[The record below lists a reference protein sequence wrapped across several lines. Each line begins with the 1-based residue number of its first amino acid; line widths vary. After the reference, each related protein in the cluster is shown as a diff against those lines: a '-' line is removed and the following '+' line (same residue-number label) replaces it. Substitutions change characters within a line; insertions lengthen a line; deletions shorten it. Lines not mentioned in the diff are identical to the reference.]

1 MDFEY
6 SPKVKDLQSRIT
18 AFLDEH
24 VYPAERVFAEEVRAN
39 RAAGN
44 PWVATKIVEELK
56 EKGKAAG
63 LWNLFLPESS
73 RGAGLT
79 NLVDGGAGGD
89 LRRRYGPATCARHR
103 ADGHAHPRS

>member
-63 LWNLFLPESS
+63 LWNLFLPESV
-73 RGAGLT
+73 RGG
-79 NLVDGGAGGD
+79 N
-89 LRRRYGPATCARHR
+89 GPCRLCVRSVQLLGPRHR
-103 ADGHAHPRS
+103 QYGSAGALRH